1 MGKGRKK
8 HSENGGRK
16 PRGYKRS
23 VPTHQFCFDVV
34 LYFEDHSMDAT
45 LSKFYKDLEGS
56 QLQTKRTSVY
66 LWRKKKGKLVELC
79 NSTGTAR
86 LRKVRKRA
94 PDEVAMA
101 TANAFKIIAPT
112 RTDVVEWIAGDW
124 DELTADTIANGF
136 KGVVKESI
144 DDGASKRQVGQI
156 VGRIK
161 SMGLLDKRMGE
172 VSE

>member
-16 PRGYKRS
+16 PRGYKSS

-34 LYFEDHSMDAT
+34 LYFEDHSMDVT

-56 QLQTKRTSVY
+56 QLQTKS
-66 LWRKKKGKLVELC
+66 
-79 NSTGTAR
+79 
-86 LRKVRKRA
+86 

-101 TANAFKIIAPT
+101 TANTFKMIAPT

-156 VGRIK
+156 VGRIE
-161 SMGLLDKRMGE
+161 SMDLLDKRMGE

>member
-16 PRGYKRS
+16 PRGYKSS

-34 LYFEDHSMDAT
+34 LYFEDHSMDVT

-56 QLQTKRTSVY
+56 QLQTKCTSVY

-86 LRKVRKRA
+86 LRKSES
-94 PDEVAMA
+94 EV
-101 TANAFKIIAPT
+101 
-112 RTDVVEWIAGDW
+112 WIRPC
-124 DELTADTIANGF
+124 LVMQRYI
-136 KGVVKESI
+136 
-144 DDGASKRQVGQI
+144 Q
-156 VGRIK
+156 K
-161 SMGLLDKRMGE
+161 SG
-172 VSE
+172 

>member
-79 NSTGTAR
+79 NST
-86 LRKVRKRA
+86 
-94 PDEVAMA
+94 
-101 TANAFKIIAPT
+101 
-112 RTDVVEWIAGDW
+112 DVVEWIAGDW

>member
-1 MGKGRKK
+1 MGKDRKK

-45 LSKFYKDLEGS
+45 LSKFYKDLERS

-86 LRKVRKRA
+86 LRKVRKRGMDTTLSCDA
-94 PDEVAMA
+94 EVHLEKWISAYRSQGPPVSNLILHRSGLAAA
-101 TANAFKIIAPT
+101 TISYAAIALHFLP
-112 RTDVVEWIAGDW
+112 
-124 DELTADTIANGF
+124 
-136 KGVVKESI
+136 
-144 DDGASKRQVGQI
+144 KRAKTSLSQ
-156 VGRIK
+156 R
-161 SMGLLDKRMGE
+161 L
-172 VSE
+172 